1 MITMDKTNR
10 EFDESSSSSS
20 SDDGHNKHTSQV
32 GKSNYL
38 QVFSNLQ

>member
-20 SDDGHNKHTSQV
+20 SDDGTTKETTQV
-32 GKSNYL
+32 CKSNL
-38 QVFSNLQ
+38 KD